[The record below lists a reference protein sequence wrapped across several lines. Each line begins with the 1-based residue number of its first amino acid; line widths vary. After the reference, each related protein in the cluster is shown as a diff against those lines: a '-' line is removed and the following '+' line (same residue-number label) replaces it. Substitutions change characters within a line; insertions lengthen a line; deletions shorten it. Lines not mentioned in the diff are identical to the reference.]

1 MANMKRYYEKKFAD
15 YPDLVD
21 LLTFRK
27 MMGGIG
33 DSFARRLIH
42 ENRVKY
48 TFVKPNY
55 WISKKSI
62 IDYILSNDYAN
73 RRLKVWA

>member
-1 MANMKRYYEKKFAD
+1 MANMRRYYEKKFGD

-33 DSFARRLIH
+33 DSFARRLIR

-48 TFVKPNY
+48 TFIKPHY
-55 WISKKSI
+55 WISKKSN
-62 IDYILSNDYAN
+62 IDYILSDDYAN

>member
-1 MANMKRYYEKKFAD
+1 MANMRRYYEKKRAG
-15 YPDLVD
+15 YPDLVN
-21 LLTFRK
+21 LLTFRE

-33 DSFARRLIH
+33 DSFACRLIR

-48 TFVKPNY
+48 TFVKPHY

-62 IDYILSNDYAN
+62 IDYILSDDYAN

>member
-62 IDYILSNDYAN
+62 LDYILSNDYAN

>member
-1 MANMKRYYEKKFAD
+1 MTNMKRYYEKKFAD

-48 TFVKPNY
+48 TFVKPHY

>member
-33 DSFARRLIH
+33 DSFAHRLIH

-62 IDYILSNDYAN
+62 LDYILSNDYAN

>member
-1 MANMKRYYEKKFAD
+1 MANMRRYYEKKFAD
-15 YPDLVD
+15 YPDLVG

-33 DSFARRLIH
+33 DSFARRLVH
-42 ENRVKY
+42 ENRVEY
-48 TFVKPNY
+48 TFVKPHY

-62 IDYILSNDYAN
+62 IDYILSDDYAN

>member
-62 IDYILSNDYAN
+62 IDYILSNDYAPG
-73 RRLKVWA
+73 V